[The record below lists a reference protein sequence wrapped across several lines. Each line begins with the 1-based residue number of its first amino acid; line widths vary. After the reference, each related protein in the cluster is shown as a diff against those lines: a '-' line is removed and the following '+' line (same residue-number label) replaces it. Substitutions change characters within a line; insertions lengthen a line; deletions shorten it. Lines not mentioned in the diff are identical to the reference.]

1 MQLQFI
7 KWKGDFMKKI
17 KRNVALIFIALLAS
31 NCVGTSGVNFERVKE
46 DTISLG
52 VSTYDDIVNR
62 MGDSFE
68 EDVYKKNNKQF
79 KLIGYTYSS
88 TGGAATSK
96 RVIAGRQQMFYFY
109 KDILVGHQFTSSWQV
124 DHTDF
129 DETKVEQINKGES
142 TKEDVINLLGR
153 PSGKLIYP
161 LSKNKGEEILIY
173 SYYEGRQYAYTIEF
187 FQKYLQVECDQMGTV
202 IEIEYTETGNKLK

>member
-1 MQLQFI
+1 
-7 KWKGDFMKKI
+7 MKKI